1 MILESTT
8 QTATYQS
15 IDLSSDNIL
24 GKLNQSTN
32 SYQNIHML
40 CKYPPLNKL
49 ISETIE
55 ERKRLMNLL
64 DLELPDTHRYF
75 NTPSETLT
83 WARTDENE
91 SLKQV
96 DQGLI
101 NSMNYLVQYYPF
113 TTSTSRKIRTFVS
126 NLENHI
132 EQVEAILE

>member
-8 QTATYQS
+8 QTASFQT

-24 GKLNQSTN
+24 GKLKQSTN
-32 SYQNIHML
+32 SYQSILML
-40 CKYPPLNKL
+40 CKYPPLHKL

-64 DLELPDTHRYF
+64 DFELPETHRQF
-75 NTPSETLT
+75 NTPNETLT

-113 TTSTSRKIRTFVS
+113 TTSTSRKIQSFVS